1 MRHRLAEL
9 AKLSLIKAC
18 HGLYP
23 QLSQNEQMLSHP
35 TTPHIPHPIPLAGLC
50 FNPRAVSS
58 RCIWH
63 LSKWKQT
70 VTYTLLPKGLRKNA
84 LAISVVHHL
93 AAFDSSCYWSSS
105 MSTWQHS
112 GVAWLQSATR
122 VYCQSPLCPRLNCPA
137 GAIRGQAG
145 PADHSWALESTSQL
159 LGENHGVSAGARTE
173 THSPL
178 VPFWAPEMYSPEV
191 LILCQGCTGLLR
203 PSQ

>member
-35 TTPHIPHPIPLAGLC
+35 TTPHIPHPIPLAGLQPQGSQ
-50 FNPRAVSS
+50 FQV
-58 RCIWH
+58 H
-63 LSKWKQT
+63 LTPLQVKANCDLHSAA
-70 VTYTLLPKGLRKNA
+70 KGIEKNA

-122 VYCQSPLCPRLNCPA
+122 VYCQSPLCPRLNCPD
-137 GAIRGQAG
+137 GAVRGQVG

-191 LILCQGCTGLLR
+191 LILCQRCTGLLG